1 MFNGF
6 RNWKTCYIF
15 VSIKCFICNWT
26 NPFRNYDI
34 LITTCAYAVYFTT
47 IITISIQKTLTCTT
61 PFCFQIQIACICP
74 NTCIFKQRIV
84 HGFLSGS
91 LISAVIGTILPGKG
105 AIYLHQ
111 DMDFKK
117 PVYIGEEITA
127 VVEVERLK
135 EEKRICYLQTRC
147 ENREG
152 EVKISG
158 SAIVK
163 Y

>member
-1 MFNGF
+1 MDLTIGQTASLTKAFTEKDVESFAELSLDKNELHI
-6 RNWKTCYIF
+6 ND
-15 VSIKCFICNWT
+15 V
-26 NPFRNYDI
+26 
-34 LITTCAYAVYFTT
+34 YAKE
-47 IITISIQKTLTCTT
+47 S
-61 PFCFQIQIACICP
+61 
-74 NTCIFKQRIV
+74 IFKQRIV

>member
-1 MFNGF
+1 MDLTIGQTASLTKAFTEKDVELFAELSLDN
-6 RNWKTCYIF
+6 NELHI
-15 VSIKCFICNWT
+15 N
-26 NPFRNYDI
+26 DE
-34 LITTCAYAVYFTT
+34 YAKE
-47 IITISIQKTLTCTT
+47 S
-61 PFCFQIQIACICP
+61 
-74 NTCIFKQRIV
+74 IFKQRIV

>member
-1 MFNGF
+1 MDLTIGQTASLTKAFTEKDVESFAELSLDKNELHI
-6 RNWKTCYIF
+6 N
-15 VSIKCFICNWT
+15 
-26 NPFRNYDI
+26 DE
-34 LITTCAYAVYFTT
+34 YAKE
-47 IITISIQKTLTCTT
+47 S
-61 PFCFQIQIACICP
+61 
-74 NTCIFKQRIV
+74 IFKQRIV

-135 EEKRICYLQTRC
+135 EEKRICYLQTWC

>member
-1 MFNGF
+1 MDLTVGQTASLTKAFTEKDVELFAELSLDKNELHI
-6 RNWKTCYIF
+6 N
-15 VSIKCFICNWT
+15 
-26 NPFRNYDI
+26 DE
-34 LITTCAYAVYFTT
+34 YAKE
-47 IITISIQKTLTCTT
+47 S
-61 PFCFQIQIACICP
+61 
-74 NTCIFKQRIV
+74 IFKQRIV

>member
-1 MFNGF
+1 MDLTIGQTASLTKAFTEKDVELFAELSLDKNELHI
-6 RNWKTCYIF
+6 N
-15 VSIKCFICNWT
+15 
-26 NPFRNYDI
+26 DE
-34 LITTCAYAVYFTT
+34 YAKE
-47 IITISIQKTLTCTT
+47 S
-61 PFCFQIQIACICP
+61 
-74 NTCIFKQRIV
+74 IFKQRIV

-158 SAIVK
+158 NAIVK

>member
-1 MFNGF
+1 MDLTIGQTASLTKAFTEKDVESFAELSLDKNELHI
-6 RNWKTCYIF
+6 N
-15 VSIKCFICNWT
+15 
-26 NPFRNYDI
+26 DE
-34 LITTCAYAVYFTT
+34 YAKE
-47 IITISIQKTLTCTT
+47 S
-61 PFCFQIQIACICP
+61 
-74 NTCIFKQRIV
+74 IFKQRIV

-127 VVEVERLK
+127 VVEVEHLK

>member
-1 MFNGF
+1 MDLTIGQTASLTKAFTEKDVELFAGLSLDKNELHI
-6 RNWKTCYIF
+6 N
-15 VSIKCFICNWT
+15 
-26 NPFRNYDI
+26 DE
-34 LITTCAYAVYFTT
+34 YAKE
-47 IITISIQKTLTCTT
+47 S
-61 PFCFQIQIACICP
+61 
-74 NTCIFKQRIV
+74 IFKQRIV

>member
-1 MFNGF
+1 MDLTIGQTASLTKAFTEKDVELFAELSLDKNELHI
-6 RNWKTCYIF
+6 N
-15 VSIKCFICNWT
+15 
-26 NPFRNYDI
+26 DE
-34 LITTCAYAVYFTT
+34 YAKE
-47 IITISIQKTLTCTT
+47 S
-61 PFCFQIQIACICP
+61 
-74 NTCIFKQRIV
+74 IFKQRIV

>member
-1 MFNGF
+1 MNLTIGQTASLTKSFTEKDVELFAELSLDKNEIHI
-6 RNWKTCYIF
+6 N
-15 VSIKCFICNWT
+15 
-26 NPFRNYDI
+26 DE
-34 LITTCAYAVYFTT
+34 YAKA
-47 IITISIQKTLTCTT
+47 S
-61 PFCFQIQIACICP
+61 
-74 NTCIFKQRIV
+74 IFKQRIV

-147 ENREG
+147 ENRDG

-158 SAIVK
+158 NAIVK

>member
-1 MFNGF
+1 MDLTIGQTASLTKAFTEKDVESFAELSLDKNELHI
-6 RNWKTCYIF
+6 N
-15 VSIKCFICNWT
+15 
-26 NPFRNYDI
+26 DE
-34 LITTCAYAVYFTT
+34 YAKE
-47 IITISIQKTLTCTT
+47 S
-61 PFCFQIQIACICP
+61 
-74 NTCIFKQRIV
+74 IFKQRIV